1 MGDAMTDQTDAETGM
16 SWWNALTDHV
26 RAEWMRRAGN
36 TGRASDAWEAFKRQ
50 QAADRTAGGSAI

>member
-1 MGDAMTDQTDAETGM
+1 MTDQTDAETGM